1 MLSLANV
8 SAAQAE
14 NYYEKD
20 DYYTQGDPDLQSDS
34 QWQGNGAEKLGLEGA
49 VDKADLPA
57 APTRPNARRK
67 IATLKSNQSRETSRR
82 HGLHLQRPEERQH
95 RRPNPER

>member
-34 QWQGNGAEKLGLEGA
+34 QWQGNGAEKLGLNGA
-49 VDKADLPA
+49 VDKPYSNSFYTAKPQTESRCIQNA
-57 APTRPNARRK
+57 SIQRTIAPRRTTPS
-67 IATLKSNQSRETSRR
+67 APRR
-82 HGLHLQRPEERQH
+82 ASASPH
-95 RRPNPER
+95 